1 MPVFRTRYTIYS
13 TSKKHFHRLETG
25 TFLTVKQHGMIGP
38 KKQVRTKLNILIS
51 MKINLELFK
60 FNALFLEVSYSECKF
75 VGVCKKICV
84 FVQICKVFAWMSF
97 LLHRGI
103 AG

>member
-1 MPVFRTRYTIYS
+1 MPVNRPGNTTHS
-13 TSKKHFHRLETG
+13 TSKKHFPRLETG

-60 FNALFLEVSYSECKF
+60 FNVLFLKFSYSECKF
-75 VGVCKKICV
+75 VVVCKKYVCLFRYV
-84 FVQICKVFAWMSF
+84 KF
-97 LLHRGI
+97 LPGCLFFCIEG
-103 AG
+103 